1 MKIPRKAKRNLKRS
15 IRKNEVAIH
24 SKPVK
29 KVVYS
34 FNEGDLVTTN
44 PKDRDFTDT
53 SSICL
58 VLDYSEGEYVTVWR
72 PTGEFQARS
81 ATVRIIQKAEKAT
94 KNNE

>member
-1 MKIPRKAKRNLKRS
+1 MKIPKKAKRNLKRS
-15 IRKNEVAIH
+15 IRKNKIEVH
-24 SKPVK
+24 SRPVR

-44 PKDRDFTDT
+44 PKDRNFEDT

-72 PTGEFQARS
+72 PTGEFQAKA
-81 ATVRIIQKAEKAT
+81 ATVRIIQRANKAT

>member
-1 MKIPRKAKRNLKRS
+1 MKIPKKAKRSLKRS
-15 IRKNEVAIH
+15 IRSNKVEVH

-44 PKDRDFTDT
+44 PRDHEFKDT

-58 VLDYSEGEYVTVWR
+58 VLNYSEGEYVTVWR
-72 PTGEFQARS
+72 PTGEFNARS
-81 ATVRIIQKAEKAT
+81 ATVRIIQRAEPNK
-94 KNNE
+94 

>member
-1 MKIPRKAKRNLKRS
+1 MKIPKKAKRSLKKA
-15 IRKNEVAIH
+15 IRKSEVAVH

-44 PKDRDFTDT
+44 PKDREFSDT

-72 PTGEFQARS
+72 PTGEFQARA
-81 ATVRIIQKAEKAT
+81 ATVRIIQRAEIVT
-94 KNNE
+94 KNIE